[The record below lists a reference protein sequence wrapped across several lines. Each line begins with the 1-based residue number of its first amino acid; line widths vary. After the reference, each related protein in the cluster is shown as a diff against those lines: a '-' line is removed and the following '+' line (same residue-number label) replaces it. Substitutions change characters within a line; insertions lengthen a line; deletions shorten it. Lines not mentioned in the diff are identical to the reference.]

1 MLKTNC
7 IRQPQSYFPV
17 HLATTIHALNSL
29 ITAVL
34 PSPGYN
40 FLTATLKCICNDSFI
55 DVLRVVSVLWL
66 QDELGSCLLGC
77 LMQLVSSTK
86 ANLS

>member
-55 DVLRVVSVLWL
+55 DVLRVVKCV
-66 QDELGSCLLGC
+66 
-77 LMQLVSSTK
+77 VVVR
-86 ANLS
+86 